1 LHRWRIHSL
10 QSPFQTKKT
19 WKGDLNIKELEEYV
33 LPKQLD
39 VQIIFNHSYNSF
51 RAGSLP
57 HEGKIAVATN
67 EGQRLFAET
76 QY

>member
-1 LHRWRIHSL
+1 M
-10 QSPFQTKKT
+10 
-19 WKGDLNIKELEEYV
+19 YV

-39 VQIIFNHSYNSF
+39 VQIIFNNTVF
-51 RAGSLP
+51 RAGLLP